1 MYIPESVESNYNLS
15 PNEKYLYGLI
25 LKNTDANLICTKSN
39 IFFASFFGNNL
50 GVSDRTIR
58 RYLKK
63 LKDERLI
70 GFVNLD
76 KIKNAIF
83 VANPDHIKEL
93 NSIQNLKENSVQ
105 ADIVSV
111 LDKFVQVL
119 DKSQQKNDNSN
130 PIISTLYDL
139 LNLVLVSENKNNNIN
154 NNAGA
159 RTRST
164 VNNLNTFANY
174 KEAGKTERVKH
185 YDFATRHPY
194 THILFKEF
202 FDCHPAGIFFETG
215 KEVVDIMI
223 TAYEQSK
230 TQDGLKFWHRTWRA
244 NDLVDAFFNITSYE
258 FASIVNSAAA
268 RNDIRVRNCY
278 ILASILQAGN
288 TVKWS
293 KTMELVKQ
301 GYPWDYWVPG
311 QKPLSDMVIQTQ
323 ERVRH
328 EKQNEQFEK
337 EFAGV
342 VPATQLVRGCL

>member
-93 NSIQNLKENSVQ
+93 NSIQNLKKNSVQ

-119 DKSQQKNDNSN
+119 DKSQQNNDNSN
-130 PIISTLYDL
+130 PIISTLNDL
-139 LNLVLVSENKNNNIN
+139 FNIVLGSQENKNNIN
-154 NNAGA
+154 NNA

-174 KEAGKTERVKH
+174 EEAGKTERVKH
-185 YDFATRHPY
+185 FDFETRKPF
-194 THILFKEF
+194 THVLFKEF
-202 FDCHPAGIFFETG
+202 FDYHPGGKFFETG
-215 KEVVDIMI
+215 KEVVDVMI
-223 TAYEQSK
+223 SAYEQSK
-230 TQDGLKFWHRTWRA
+230 TQSGLKFAQKTWHA
-244 NDLVDAFFNITSYE
+244 DDLLDVFYNITSDE
-258 FASIVNSAAA
+258 FSSIVNSATL
-268 RNDIRVRNCY
+268 RDDIHSRNCY
-278 ILASILQAGN
+278 ILGSIINAG
-288 TVKWS
+288 TLVDWKKTS
-293 KTMELVKQ
+293 KLVSQ
-301 GYPWDYWVPG
+301 GYPWDNFVPG
-311 QKPLSDMVIQTQ
+311 QKPLRDVVIRTQ
-323 ERVRH
+323 QRICRENQN
-328 EKQNEQFEK
+328 KQFAK

-342 VPATQLVRGCL
+342 IPAMN

>member
-25 LKNTDANLICTKSN
+25 LQSSDNKGICTETNS
-39 IFFASFFGNNL
+39 FFAAQIGGNFG
-50 GVSDRTIR
+50 VTERTIR
-58 RYLKK
+58 NYLKK
-63 LKDERLI
+63 LKNESLI
-70 GFVNLD
+70 TVASIGKL
-76 KIKNAIF
+76 KNAIF
-83 VANPDHIKEL
+83 VVNREHIDEI
-93 NSIQNLKENSVQ
+93 ST
-105 ADIVSV
+105 
-111 LDKFVQVL
+111 
-119 DKSQQKNDNSN
+119 QKNEPSKLSGKIEQFLEKIFHLMENKHQNATSDN
-130 PIISTLYDL
+130 PILNTIYDL

-202 FDCHPAGIFFETG
+202 FDHHPAGIFFETG
-215 KEVVDIMI
+215 KEVVDVMI

-244 NDLVDAFFNITSYE
+244 GDLVDAFFNITSYE
-258 FASIVNSAAA
+258 FASIVNSAVA

-278 ILASILQAGN
+278 ILASILQTGN

-293 KTMELVKQ
+293 KTMELVEQ
-301 GYPWDYWVPG
+301 GYPWDYWIPG
-311 QKPLSDMVIQTQ
+311 QKPLSDMVIQAQ

-328 EKQNEQFEK
+328 EKQNKQFEK